1 MTNMLKLWLHD
12 YLMYLFKH
20 EMHMLLLLDM
30 HIWMPGPCMGSWQC
44 MYQSNIYIDVSRPVL
59 CLC

>member
-1 MTNMLKLWLHD
+1 MITRIFSKD
-12 YLMYLFKH
+12 

-30 HIWMPGPCMGSWQC
+30 HTEMHGPCMDSWQC
-44 MYQSNIYIDVSRPVL
+44 MYQSNTHIDMSMPVL